1 VLLEPL
7 ILGVALPELVVGSL
21 VLDALSNIVSA
32 ERFVREFSQL
42 EPLTDD
48 PRTLP
53 QAHVAHLLQCL
64 LADQPPCLLLIQHLG
79 YSLAL
84 DLVDHE
90 PSLPPPSDDVVLS
103 IQLDAR
109 LFEDIRRP
117 QPRMSIRAE
126 GAKPEEDDKGLGRD

>member
-1 VLLEPL
+1 M
-7 ILGVALPELVVGSL
+7 
-21 VLDALSNIVSA
+21 
-32 ERFVREFSQL
+32 REFRQL

-48 PRTLP
+48 LRTLP
-53 QAHVAHLLQCL
+53 QAHVTHLLQCL
-64 LADQPPCLLLIQHLG
+64 FADQPPCLLFIQHLG

-90 PSLPPPSDDVVLS
+90 PSLPPPSDNVVLS

-109 LFEDIRRP
+109 SFEDIGRP

-126 GAKPEEDDKGLGRD
+126 AAKPEEDYKGLGRNRVLPPE